1 MSEQKWVELSQKTE
15 HLVSEYKKTKKER
28 DDFKKEIEELQKQTT
43 KLVRTNKEEML
54 LKERI
59 KVLEKDR
66 QIVREKVKT
75 LIKILKEKHLFNNLT
90 STTE

>member
-1 MSEQKWVELSQKTE
+1 MSEQKWVEFSNKIE
-15 HLVSEYKKTKKER
+15 RLVSEHNKIKRER
-28 DDFKKEIEELQKQTT
+28 DGFKKEIEELQKQTT
-43 KLVRTNKEEML
+43 KLVRGSKEEML

-75 LIKILKEKHLFNNLT
+75 LLKTLKGENF
-90 STTE
+90 